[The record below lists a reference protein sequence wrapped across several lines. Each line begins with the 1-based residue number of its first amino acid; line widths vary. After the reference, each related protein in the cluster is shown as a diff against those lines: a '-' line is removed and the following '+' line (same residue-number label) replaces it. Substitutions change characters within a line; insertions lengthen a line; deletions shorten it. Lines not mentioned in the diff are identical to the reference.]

1 MHPLLN
7 IAIGAARRAG
17 DVIVRSLDRVGTLT
31 VSEKNRNDFVSEVD
45 RAAEQVVIAAIRKAY
60 PSHGFLAEESGA
72 TEGDDYTWVIDPLDG
87 TTNFLHGFPQFA
99 VSIACRHRGRAE
111 VGVVFDPQRSELFT
125 AERGAGTLL
134 DGRRLR
140 VSQRLG
146 LDGALVGTG
155 FPFRENRRW
164 LKPYLGM
171 LETRHADDRGR
182 AQAWRGFARS
192 RLRRGRPARRV
203 LGSRP
208 RRRGTPPRATSSSR
222 KRAAGSATSPAAST
236 ATAATCWPVR
246 RAFTPRSS
254 NCSRRSSTTSF
265 ANEPAGPARNHGRA
279 GLESL
284 SVFAP
289 GDRA

>member
-17 DVIVRSLDRVGTLT
+17 DVITRSLDRVGTLT

-45 RAAEQVVIAAIRKAY
+45 RAAEQAVIAAIRKAY
-60 PSHGFLAEESGA
+60 PSHGFLAEESGVA
-72 TEGDDYTWVIDPLDG
+72 AGDDYTWVIDPLDG

-111 VGVVFDPQRSELFT
+111 IGVVFDPQRSELFT

-171 LETRHADDRGR
+171 LESVM
-182 AQAWRGFARS
+182 QATAGV
-192 RLRRGRPARRV
+192 RRPGAASLDLAYV
-203 LGSRP
+203 
-208 RRRGTPPRATSSSR
+208 
-222 KRAAGSATSPAAST
+222 AAGRLDAFWEIGLSPWD
-236 ATAATCWPVR
+236 TAAGNLLITEAGGR
-246 RAFTPRSS
+246 IGNLAGGEYRDSGHLLAGAPR
-254 NCSRRSSTTSF
+254 
-265 ANEPAGPARNHGRA
+265 
-279 GLESL
+279 
-284 SVFAP
+284 VFAALGELLAP
-289 GDRA
+289 FLDDELRQ